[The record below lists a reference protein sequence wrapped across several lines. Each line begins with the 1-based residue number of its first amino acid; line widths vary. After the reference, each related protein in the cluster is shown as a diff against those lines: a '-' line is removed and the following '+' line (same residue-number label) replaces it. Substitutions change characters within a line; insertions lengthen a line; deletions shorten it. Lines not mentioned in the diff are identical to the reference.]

1 MTRIREP
8 SSNVASETSG
18 SASAAGP
25 DWTFTTMQPM
35 EAAGTLSRG
44 NPKTPTNLNRESEPA
59 MPPLDLTALGAHIAR
74 RMGHLLYGKRHQIHE
89 RHRRRLQI
97 QHRAGLNLHIH
108 F

>member
-1 MTRIREP
+1 MH
-8 SSNVASETSG
+8 
-18 SASAAGP
+18 
-25 DWTFTTMQPM
+25 
-35 EAAGTLSRG
+35 
-44 NPKTPTNLNRESEPA
+44 
-59 MPPLDLTALGAHIAR
+59 PLDLTRLGAHIAC